1 MSDPEML
8 SRAADADQDRV
19 VEPRRPL
26 TALEPEREFP
36 SSLAE
41 LELSALQVLHSR
53 ICRQLESEHLDPAGP
68 QPVTLDRQQELV
80 TELEIREGNRA

>member
-1 MSDPEML
+1 MGDPTTL
-8 SRAADADQDRV
+8 SKPIAACQGRPAR
-19 VEPRRPL
+19 PRRPL
-26 TALEPEREFP
+26 TVLEPEQEFP

-80 TELEIREGNRA
+80 TELDIREGGGA